1 MSEQEPAFYEAYQP
15 PPVTAEV
22 LPARGG
28 PLGKLKTVA
37 VIAIVLGAMGLFSAL
52 TATAGLLVGSRLQ
65 MALSPANQPGMT
77 PQLRDAQLAMQND
90 MQALQD
96 RFQPYNLVLVVLH
109 AILAFF
115 LLAGGLQSL
124 RLVPAG
130 RKLFLAACS
139 IAIVFE
145 LIRAVVQGILQ
156 VQMGSL
162 MAVHMQKMMEAQSN
176 APPGLGNMMS
186 SFARIGIVI
195 GLAIGLVWVV
205 AKLVYFVISI
215 RILRKPEVEG
225 LFVEAR

>member
-1 MSEQEPAFYEAYQP
+1 LYEAYQP

-22 LPARGG
+22 LPTRGG
-28 PLGKLKTVA
+28 PLGKLKTIA

-52 TATAGLLVGSRLQ
+52 AATAGLLVGSKLQ
-65 MALSPANQPGMT
+65 MAFSPANQPGMT
-77 PQLRDAQLAMQND
+77 PELRDAQQAMQDD

-96 RFQPYNLVLVVLH
+96 RFRPYNQVLVVLH

-115 LLAGGLQSL
+115 LLAGGIQTL

-130 RKLFLAACS
+130 RKVFLAACGV
-139 IAIVFE
+139 AIVFE

-156 VQMGSL
+156 VQVGSL
-162 MAVHMQKMMEAQSN
+162 MAVHMGKMMEAQRT
-176 APPGLGNMMS
+176 APAGLGGMMS
-186 SFARIGIVI
+186 AVARIVVFV

-205 AKLVYFVISI
+205 AKLVYFVMSI

-225 LFVEAR
+225 LFVETR